1 MTTLLLLPGLDGTGR
16 VFEPLLTHLPA
27 EIETEVVRY
36 PDDRPISFQEHVA
49 IARSKFPKK
58 RAFVLLAESFSGPI
72 GLQILA
78 EPPNNLVGVIF
89 VATFASYPSLF
100 LLDVGR
106 YLPQKPL
113 LKLFSTTLLSRLF
126 CLGGAPKEAV
136 KLFQS
141 ILRSVDLKVLS
152 NRLQILAELPP
163 PPEMNFSGP
172 SLYIQA
178 TGDRLVSSRAVDPLQ
193 RLLPQLQ
200 VEKLRG
206 PHIILLAKPEA
217 GASLISDFVARLNST
232 FD

>member
-27 EIETEVVRY
+27 AIETEVVCY

-49 IARSKFPKK
+49 IARAKFPKK
-58 RAFVLLAESFSGPI
+58 RPFVLLAESFSGPI

-78 EPPNNLVGVIF
+78 EPPDNLVGVIF

-106 YLPQKPL
+106 FLPQKPL

-126 CLGGAPKEAV
+126 CLGGASKGAV

-141 ILRSVDLKVLS
+141 IMRSVDLKVLS
-152 NRLQILAELPP
+152 NRLRILAELPP

-193 RLLPQLQ
+193 RLLPRLR

-217 GASLISDFVARLNST
+217 GARLISAFVARLNSS
-232 FD
+232 FE